1 MCVCF
6 ACLSVTGLRLKYT
19 GLCIVYVP
27 FGACCSG
34 CHRAMAWKLRLRT
47 RKIEDNARMS
57 QDVWKTVNPLS
68 PNVADLQH
76 FDTVL
81 FCGFS
86 LCNAFRPSTKLLTES
101 LLVVR
106 LSQGLVKKA
115 G

>member
-1 MCVCF
+1 MGQSEV
-6 ACLSVTGLRLKYT
+6 
-19 GLCIVYVP
+19 I
-27 FGACCSG
+27 
-34 CHRAMAWKLRLRT
+34 
-47 RKIEDNARMS
+47 
-57 QDVWKTVNPLS
+57 NPLS